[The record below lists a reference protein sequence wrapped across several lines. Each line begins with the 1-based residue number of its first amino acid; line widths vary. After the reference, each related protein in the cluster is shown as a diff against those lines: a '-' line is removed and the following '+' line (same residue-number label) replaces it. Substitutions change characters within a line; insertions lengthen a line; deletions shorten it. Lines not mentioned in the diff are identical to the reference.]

1 MIKQMKTSS
10 MKLNGSEKN
19 ILQKLAT
26 QLDENEYKVV
36 RKSLLLNHLNT
47 ELFDDYETFLDLL
60 QQTVNVMEHD
70 ESAKQEQKIYSKLLA
85 VDDQVNNIMT
95 KNIIYPEKVK
105 KVYNKWEQI
114 IHEFL
119 IPSVMEELENN
130 F

>member
-1 MIKQMKTSS
+1 MKTSS
-10 MKLNGSEKN
+10 MKLNGLEKN

>member
-36 RKSLLLNHLNT
+36 RKLLLLNHLNT

-85 VDDQVNNIMT
+85 VDDQVNNITT

-105 KVYNKWEQI
+105 KIYNKWEQI

>member
-119 IPSVMEELENN
+119 IPSVMGELENN

>member
-1 MIKQMKTSS
+1 MKTSS

-36 RKSLLLNHLNT
+36 RKLLLLNHLNT

-85 VDDQVNNIMT
+85 VDDQVNNITT

-105 KVYNKWEQI
+105 KIYNKWEQI